1 MSPKMRALVVDDNEV
16 NRLLAGR
23 LLTKAGWM
31 VEMAEDGSQALDW
44 LARNRADLVLLDI
57 SMPGLSGE
65 DVCRTAHVEKL
76 CPGTKLVAYT
86 AHAMPDER
94 QKFVACGFD
103 AVLTKPI
110 SKATMLE
117 MLASLGFAQ

>member
-1 MSPKMRALVVDDNEV
+1 MSAGKRALVVDDNEV

-23 LLTKAGWM
+23 LLTKAGWH
-31 VEMAEDGSQALDW
+31 VEMAEDGAQALAW
-44 LARNRADLVLLDI
+44 MARNCADLVLLDI

-65 DVCRTAHVEKL
+65 DVCRTVRAEHL
-76 CPGTKLVAYT
+76 CQGGKLVAYT

-94 QKFVACGFD
+94 QQFLACGFD
-103 AVLTKPI
+103 AILTKPI

-117 MLASLGFAQ
+117 MLVCVGLDQ

>member
-1 MSPKMRALVVDDNEV
+1 MSPEKRALVVDDNEV

-23 LLTKAGWM
+23 LLTKAGWV

-44 LARNRADLVLLDI
+44 LAGNRADLVLLDI

-65 DVCRTAHVEKL
+65 DVCRTAHDEKL
-76 CPGTKLVAYT
+76 CQGTKLVAYT

-94 QKFVACGFD
+94 QKFVSCGFD

-117 MLASLGFAQ
+117 MLASLGFDQ